1 VTGLLGPNGA
11 GKSTT
16 LRLILGLDRPS
27 SGRVVIDGRAHRDLL
42 TDRGA
47 VVTDEAGGLAVS
59 GLDAAAIGDLAAAH
73 GLRLHELAPRRGT
86 LEAAFMELTR
96 DSVEYR

>member
-1 VTGLLGPNGA
+1 M
-11 GKSTT
+11 
-16 LRLILGLDRPS
+16 
-27 SGRVVIDGRAHRDLL
+27 H
-42 TDRGA
+42 
-47 VVTDEAGGLAVS
+47 

-73 GLRLHELAPRRGT
+73 GLRVHELTPRRGT